1 MKCSLGISDFL
12 EEISSLSIL
21 LFSSFFFFLHCSLSK
36 AFLSLLVILWNS
48 AFKWVYLF
56 FSPLPLASHMVV
68 LFLLAG
74 QQRQHRHEE
83 QTFEHSGK
91 GEGGIM

>member
-1 MKCSLGISDFL
+1 MESRKTAMMTI
-12 EEISSLSIL
+12 
-21 LFSSFFFFLHCSLSK
+21 
-36 AFLSLLVILWNS
+36 
-48 AFKWVYLF
+48 
-56 FSPLPLASHMVV
+56 
-68 LFLLAG
+68 LLAG